1 MNRRHLSV
9 WVSFLLSSPLYAAA
23 PIERPQS
30 LDIRVTELERQLQ
43 LRSGLQADMQMKYDA
58 LQQEVQQLRGMVEE
72 QGYLLKQA
80 TDRQKTLYSDLD
92 QRLSKLKSGST
103 PVVPVVP
110 AETDTPD
117 ATSTDDINANDSPA
131 ADESE
136 LAMYNKAFELL
147 KAKQYPQAIKAYQ
160 NFFVSY
166 PDSSYTAN
174 SRYWLGSL
182 YFLQQDYD
190 KAMAEF
196 AIVTQHYPSSDKAAE
211 AYLKQGI
218 IFAQWKQNDKAKLC
232 WQNVIKLYPQSA
244 AAKQAQQRLK
254 SL

>member
-1 MNRRHLSV
+1 MNCRNLSV
-9 WVSFLLSSPLYAAA
+9 VVGLILSGSLQAAA
-23 PIERPQS
+23 PVERPQS

-43 LRSGLQADMQMKYDA
+43 LRSDVQADMQMKFDA

-72 QGYLLKQA
+72 QGYLVKQA
-80 TDRQKTLYSDLD
+80 ADRQKTLYNDLD
-92 QRLSKLKSGST
+92 QRLSKMKNSAA
-103 PVVPVVP
+103 PVPV
-110 AETDTPD
+110 AEPSADSDTAGFESSD
-117 ATSTDDINANDSPA
+117 DSSETATP
-131 ADESE
+131 DESE
-136 LAMYNKAFELL
+136 QTQYNQAFDLL
-147 KAKQYPQAIKAYQ
+147 KAKKYPQAIKAYQ

-174 SRYWLGSL
+174 ARYWLGSV

-218 IFAQWKQNDKAKLC
+218 IFAQWKQSDKAKLC

-244 AAKQAQQRLK
+244 AATQAQQRLK